1 MSILLYELVGRGD
14 RRFSPYCWRAVMALA
29 HKRLE
34 ARRLP
39 VKFTDKEKIAFSGQ
53 KLVPVLVDGETTVA
67 DSWAIACHLE
77 DSYPD
82 RPSLFGG
89 PQARGL
95 ALFLN
100 DWVVLALHPAMM
112 RIIIGDVFASVHAD
126 DRTYFRDTREARFGM
141 KIEALHESRADH
153 TEAVKRALAPLQATV
168 AGQPFLSGAAPAY
181 GDYIVFGA
189 LQWARITSPRPLI
202 DSDSPLHAWR
212 ERMLDLHDGHARA
225 APAALDLNP

>member
-1 MSILLYELVGRGD
+1 MSILLYELVGRDD
-14 RRFSPYCWRAVMALA
+14 RRFSPYCWRARMALA
-29 HKRLE
+29 HKRLQ
-34 ARRLP
+34 ARRTP

-53 KLVPVLVDGETTVA
+53 KLVPVLVDGEMTVA

-95 ALFLN
+95 ARFLN
-100 DWVVLALHPAMM
+100 DWAARALHPALM
-112 RIIIGDVFASVHAD
+112 RVIIGDVFASVHAD
-126 DRTYFRDTREARFGM
+126 DRAYFRDTREARFGM

-153 TEAVKRALAPLQATV
+153 LATLERALAPLQATL
-168 AGQPFLSGAAPAY
+168 AAQSFLSGAAPAY

-202 DSDSPLHAWR
+202 DPDSPLHAWR
-212 ERMLDLHDGHARA
+212 ERLLDLHDGHARA
-225 APAALDLNP
+225 APAAAGAAA